1 MKKLLAII
9 LSLLLIFSLSACNI
23 SSSVVTKKDA
33 VNIDETGIVKSDV
46 IKSLKDEN
54 AIQVFK
60 GNCGEIKFEWT
71 LFGSKII
78 EVRDVN
84 LSAKISE
91 NADSI
96 TVVFSDEETFDF
108 KPMLSVYLNTKWEA
122 LNAEIYVNGK
132 QIDTAELTG
141 TDKTIINFTVGEAL
155 GEYTVKPIEAD
166 GVSVPNNAG
175 ESKITEENS
184 NTDNSSSDASTE
196 NNSNSKPTDVSGST
210 TKPNNNSSVSS
221 GATKPAKDSSS
232 STATSNTT
240 SSKPNNSSSESSS
253 DRELSSGNS
262 SGQDQY
268 LTDPVPEGKPLPVEP
283 EEAEID
289 KTVQYTCYFSIECST
304 IFNNLSDLDPAK
316 LGELPS
322 DGIILK
328 KQKVVFYAGESV
340 FDVLKRV
347 CKENG
352 IQMESSF
359 TPMYNSAYVEGINN
373 LYEFDCGNL
382 SGWMYRVD
390 GWYPNYG
397 CSRYQLCDGE
407 TVEWR
412 YTCDLGK
419 DVGCEWLG

>member
-23 SSSVVTKKDA
+23 SSSVVTKKDT
-33 VNIDETGIVKSDV
+33 VNIDETDIVKSEV

-84 LSAKISE
+84 LSAQISE

-96 TVVFSDEETFDF
+96 TVIFSDEETFDF
-108 KPMLSVYLNTKWEA
+108 KPMLSVYLNTKWKV
-122 LNAEIYVNGK
+122 LNAEIYANGK
-132 QIDTAELTG
+132 KIGTAELTG
-141 TDKTIINFTVGEAL
+141 TDKTIINFIVGEAL
-155 GEYTVKPIEAD
+155 GEYTVKPIEAN

-221 GATKPAKDSSS
+221 GATKPANDSSS

-240 SSKPNNSSSESSS
+240 SSKPNNSSSASSS
-253 DRELSSGNS
+253 DRELSNGNS

-289 KTVQYTCYFSIECST
+289 KTVQYACYFSIECST

-328 KQKVVFYAGESV
+328 MQKVVFYAGESV

>member
-23 SSSVVTKKDA
+23 SSSVVTKKDT
-33 VNIDETGIVKSDV
+33 VNIDETGIVKSEV

-84 LSAKISE
+84 LSTQISE

-96 TVVFSDEETFDF
+96 TVIFSDEETFDF
-108 KPMLSVYLNTKWEA
+108 KPMLSVYLNTKWKV

-132 QIDTAELTG
+132 KIGTAELTG

-196 NNSNSKPTDVSGST
+196 NNSNSKPTDVS
-210 TKPNNNSSVSS
+210 S
-221 GATKPAKDSSS
+221 GATKPANDSSS

-240 SSKPNNSSSESSS
+240 SSKPNNSSSASSS
-253 DRELSSGNS
+253 DRELSNGNS

>member
-9 LSLLLIFSLSACNI
+9 LSLLLIFSLSACTI
-23 SSSVVTKKDA
+23 SSSVVTKMDT
-33 VNIDETGIVKSDV
+33 VNIDDTGIVKSEV

-84 LSAKISE
+84 LSAQISE
-91 NADSI
+91 NSDSI

-132 QIDTAELTG
+132 KIGTAELTG

-221 GATKPAKDSSS
+221 GATKPANDSSS

-240 SSKPNNSSSESSS
+240 SSKPNNSSSASSS
-253 DRELSSGNS
+253 DRELSNGNS

>member
-1 MKKLLAII
+1 MKKLSALI
-9 LSLLLIFSLSACNI
+9 LSLLLMFSLSACNI
-23 SSSVVTKKDA
+23 SSSVVTKKDT
-33 VNIDETGIVKSDV
+33 VNIDETGIVKSEV

-84 LSAKISE
+84 LSAQIKE
-91 NADSI
+91 TADSV

-108 KPMLSVYLNTKWEA
+108 KPMLSVYLNTKWKA
-122 LNAEIYVNGK
+122 LNAEVYVNGK
-132 QIDTAELTG
+132 KIGTAELTG
-141 TDKTIINFTVGEAL
+141 TDKTVINFTVGEAL
-155 GEYTVKPIEAD
+155 GEYTVKPIETDSA
-166 GVSVPNNAG
+166 SVTNNAV
-175 ESKITEENS
+175 ESEITEENS
-184 NTDNSSSDASTE
+184 NTDNLSSGTTTE
-196 NNSNSKPTDVSGST
+196 NNSSSNPADVSGGT
-210 TKPNNNSSVSS
+210 AKPDNNSS
-221 GATKPAKDSSS
+221 ASS
-232 STATSNTT
+232 STTN
-240 SSKPNNSSSESSS
+240 PDNNSSSAKPNSSSSVSSS

-283 EEAEID
+283 EDAEID

-304 IFNNLSDLDPAK
+304 IFNNLSELDPAK

>member
-33 VNIDETGIVKSDV
+33 VNIDETGIVKSEV

-84 LSAKISE
+84 LSAQISE
-91 NADSI
+91 NSDSI

-132 QIDTAELTG
+132 KIGTAELTG

-210 TKPNNNSSVSS
+210 TKPNNNYSVSS
-221 GATKPAKDSSS
+221 GATKPANDSSS

-240 SSKPNNSSSESSS
+240 SSKPNNSSSASSS
-253 DRELSSGNS
+253 DRELSNGNS

-382 SGWMYRVD
+382 SGWVYGVN
-390 GWYPNYG
+390 GWFPNYG
-397 CSRYQLCDGE
+397 CSRYQLAQGDV
-407 TVEWR
+407 VEWR
-412 YTCDLGK
+412 YTCDLGR
-419 DVGCEWLG
+419 DVGCNWKG

>member
-33 VNIDETGIVKSDV
+33 VNIDETGIVKSEV

-84 LSAKISE
+84 LSAQISE
-91 NADSI
+91 NSDSI

-132 QIDTAELTG
+132 KIGTAELTG

-210 TKPNNNSSVSS
+210 TKPNNNYSVSS
-221 GATKPAKDSSS
+221 GATKPANDSSS

-240 SSKPNNSSSESSS
+240 SSKPNNSSSASSS
-253 DRELSSGNS
+253 DRELSNGNS

>member
-33 VNIDETGIVKSDV
+33 VNIDETGIVKSEV

-84 LSAKISE
+84 LSAQISE

-96 TVVFSDEETFDF
+96 TVIFSDEETFDF
-108 KPMLSVYLNTKWEA
+108 KPMLSVYLNIKWKA

-132 QIDTAELTG
+132 KIGTAELTG

-262 SGQDQY
+262 SSQDQY

-304 IFNNLSDLDPAK
+304 IFNNLSDLDTAK

>member
-33 VNIDETGIVKSDV
+33 VNIDETGIVKSEV

-84 LSAKISE
+84 LSAQISE

-96 TVVFSDEETFDF
+96 TVIFSDEETFDF
-108 KPMLSVYLNTKWEA
+108 KPMLSVYLNTKWKA

-132 QIDTAELTG
+132 KIGTAELTG
-141 TDKTIINFTVGEAL
+141 TDKTIINFTVGEAF

-221 GATKPAKDSSS
+221 GATKPAKDSYS

-340 FDVLKRV
+340 FDVLQRV

>member
-23 SSSVVTKKDA
+23 SSSVVTQKDA
-33 VNIDETGIVKSDV
+33 VNIDETGIVKSEV

-96 TVVFSDEETFDF
+96 TVIFSDEETFDF
-108 KPMLSVYLNTKWEA
+108 KPMLSVYLNTKWKV
-122 LNAEIYVNGK
+122 LNAEIYANGK
-132 QIDTAELTG
+132 KIGTAELTG

-155 GEYTVKPIEAD
+155 GEYTVKPIETD
-166 GVSVPNNAG
+166 STSVPNNAG

-221 GATKPAKDSSS
+221 GATKPANDSSS

-240 SSKPNNSSSESSS
+240 SSKPNNSSSASSS
-253 DRELSSGNS
+253 DRELSNGNS

>member
-33 VNIDETGIVKSDV
+33 VNIDETGIVKSEV

-84 LSAKISE
+84 LSAQISE

-96 TVVFSDEETFDF
+96 TVIFSDEETFDF
-108 KPMLSVYLNTKWEA
+108 KPMLSVYLNIKWKA

-132 QIDTAELTG
+132 KIGTAELTG

-262 SGQDQY
+262 SSQDQY

>member
-23 SSSVVTKKDA
+23 SSSVVTKKDT
-33 VNIDETGIVKSDV
+33 VNIDETGIVKSEV

-84 LSAKISE
+84 LSAQISE

-96 TVVFSDEETFDF
+96 TIIFSDEETFDF
-108 KPMLSVYLNTKWEA
+108 KPMLSVYLNTKWKV

-132 QIDTAELTG
+132 KIGTAELTG

-155 GEYTVKPIEAD
+155 GEYTVKPIEAN

-221 GATKPAKDSSS
+221 GATKPANDSSS

-240 SSKPNNSSSESSS
+240 SSKPNNSSSASSS
-253 DRELSSGNS
+253 DRELSNGNS

>member
-23 SSSVVTKKDA
+23 SISVVTKKDA
-33 VNIDETGIVKSDV
+33 VNIDETGIVKSEV

-84 LSAKISE
+84 LSAQISE

-96 TVVFSDEETFDF
+96 TVIFSDEETFDF
-108 KPMLSVYLNTKWEA
+108 KPMLSVYLNTKWKV
-122 LNAEIYVNGK
+122 LNAEIYANGK
-132 QIDTAELTG
+132 KIGTAELTG

-196 NNSNSKPTDVSGST
+196 NNSNSRPTDVSGST

-221 GATKPAKDSSS
+221 GATKPANDSSS

-240 SSKPNNSSSESSS
+240 SSKPNNSSSASSS
-253 DRELSSGNS
+253 DRELSNGNS

-419 DVGCEWLG
+419 DIGCEWLG